1 MLVAI
6 GHRPYNTGLKGLN
19 LENVGVEVDSRERIA
34 IDDQVDT
41 SVPNI
46 KGIGDEGIA
55 PAAGDDHMDYESIRP
70 EVAWLGKTEQEW
82 KRYKVGR
89 FPFLASSRAKTN
101 MDTEA

>member
-1 MLVAI
+1 MSV
-6 GHRPYNTGLKGLN
+6 LKSIRAS
-19 LENVGVEVDSRERIA
+19 ESRSTTKSTRA
-34 IDDQVDT
+34 Y
-41 SVPNI
+41 PNI